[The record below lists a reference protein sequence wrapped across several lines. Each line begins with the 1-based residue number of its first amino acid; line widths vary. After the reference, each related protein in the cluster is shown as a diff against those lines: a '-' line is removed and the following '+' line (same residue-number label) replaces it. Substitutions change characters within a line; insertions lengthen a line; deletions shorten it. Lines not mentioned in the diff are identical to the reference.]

1 MKIHVAPDR
10 YGSATQ
16 MTCGCCARLH
26 TSRGLYELKIAS
38 GLYNLDME
46 TSNPDFLLFVFMLQ
60 IM

>member
-26 TSRGLYELKIAS
+26 TSRGLHELKIAS
-38 GLYNLDME
+38 GLYNFNME
-46 TSNPDFLLFVFMLQ
+46 TSTQ
-60 IM
+60 IFCCLNFGYS

>member
-16 MTCGCCARLH
+16 MTCGCSPRLH

-38 GLYNLDME
+38 GLYNFNIE
-46 TSNPDFLLFVFMLQ
+46 TPNSDFLLFAFLLQ